1 MTNSDTNSNPPN
13 GSRLMKAVETVSIT
27 PEDAKHMVEQYREK
41 SKEKNPDWD
50 RHERQEAIADK
61 IVKRYVRMTGL
72 LGGTTALAGVTSG
85 LGAAVAIAGGAS
97 TDVV

>member
-27 PEDAKHMVEQYREK
+27 PEDAKHMVEQYREQ

-50 RHERQEAIADK
+50 RHER
-61 IVKRYVRMTGL
+61 
-72 LGGTTALAGVTSG
+72 
-85 LGAAVAIAGGAS
+85 
-97 TDVV
+97 